1 MAVSRAIISLPL
13 LMIALPCCITMESF
27 PEKDL
32 LNEIVILEDQRC
44 SVPEIA
50 PYLESPSL
58 LVRYR
63 AALALARLRDESA
76 IPLIA
81 KQLEFETDV
90 TIVEVLLFALGQI
103 GNKEAIPILGNYLN
117 FDRFILRAAAVESAG
132 KLKEPGLT
140 MQIVTRLRE
149 DRSPFVRAEACLA
162 LFRLGAKRY
171 GLSDNLPVEI
181 LSERTDALI
190 HSMKADVH
198 PDVRWR
204 AAYALAGIEDP
215 SPRCAAALR
224 EATMD
229 QNMWVRAF
237 AARGLGRMP
246 VSGENQDILV
256 KVCSDPE
263 WQVVVECIKSLAR
276 YNNLQT
282 ASRLIHLLSFSVSP
296 NVHIRAAAASALGG
310 ITNGG
315 ESVVKA
321 LKRATRDSSLTVE
334 GEAIVALGAIGA
346 LADDVQFMDRIAG
359 HPTRYLRLKAV
370 EAALLMKD
378 EGVDY
383 LLQLAEDRSIRVR
396 CAALTAL
403 KEFPQYKDE
412 IIPVAEES
420 LQINDLAL
428 HNVATDLLQAFDS
441 RSSLPLIKQAYLMS
455 TSLETVETRQKLF
468 DAVIALGGSD
478 DVEFLRRVLAD
489 DEYAIRVKAAELL
502 STVPGEMAIP
512 EPDVTESLDPVLT
525 GVDFFTNKGN
535 PRARVVTEKGDFWIE
550 LFPDMAPYHVRNF
563 IRLARAKVYD
573 GLTFHRMVSNFVI
586 QGLDPRGDGEGRY
599 NIYLRD
605 EINRLRFLRGYVG
618 MPLSGPD
625 TGGCQ
630 IFITH
635 CPTPH
640 LDGTFTVFGRITRG
654 MNVVDTIEVGDH
666 VITVLI
672 DD

>member
-1 MAVSRAIISLPL
+1 MAVSRTILLFIFLIIGLQGCFV
-13 LMIALPCCITMESF
+13 IESF
-27 PEKDL
+27 PEKEVLD
-32 LNEIVILEDQRC
+32 EIMILEDQRC
-44 SVPEIA
+44 DVSKISPFFD
-50 PYLESPSL
+50 SPSL
-58 LVRYR
+58 WVRYR
-63 AALALARLRDESA
+63 AALALARLSDADA
-76 IPLIA
+76 IPVIV

-90 TIVEVLLFALGQI
+90 TVLEMLLFALGQI
-103 GNKEAIPILGNYLN
+103 GSRDAIPILESYFD
-117 FDRFILRAAAVESAG
+117 FDRYILRAAAVEAAG

-140 MQIVTRLRE
+140 MLIVARLRE
-149 DRSPFVRAEACLA
+149 DRRPLVRAEACLA

-171 GLSDNLPVEI
+171 GLSGSLPEDVVK
-181 LSERTDALI
+181 ERTDALI
-190 HSMKADVH
+190 HAMKADVH

-204 AAYALAGIEDP
+204 AAYALSEIEDP
-215 SPRCAAALR
+215 SPRCASALR
-224 EATMD
+224 EALMD
-229 QNMWVRAF
+229 QNIWVRTF

-246 VSGENQDILV
+246 VSRENQEALV

-263 WQVVVECIKSLAR
+263 WQVVVECIKSLGR

-296 NVHIRAAAASALGG
+296 NVHIRATAARTLGK

-334 GEAIVALGAIGA
+334 GEAIVALGELGA
-346 LADDVQFMDRIAG
+346 LADDVQFMDRIAE

-383 LLQLAEDRSIRVR
+383 LLQLAEDQSIRVR

-412 IIPVAEES
+412 IITVAEES

-428 HNVATDLLQAFDS
+428 HNAATDLLQAFDS
-441 RSSLPLIKQAYLMS
+441 KSSLPLIKQAYLMS
-455 TSLETVETRQKLF
+455 SGKETMETRQKLF
-468 DAVIALGGSD
+468 DTVIALEGSE

-489 DEYAIRVKAAELL
+489 EDYSIRCKAAEFL
-502 STVPGEMAIP
+502 SNVPGEIAIP
-512 EPDVTESLDPVLT
+512 EPESPETLLPAHANAE
-525 GVDFFTNKGN
+525 DFIGGEN
-535 PRARVVTEKGDFWIE
+535 PRARVITEKGDFWIE
-550 LFPDMAPYHVRNF
+550 LFPAMAPYHVSNF
-563 IRLARAKVYD
+563 IRLARERVYD
-573 GLTFHRMVSNFVI
+573 GLMFHRMVSNFVI
-586 QGLDPRGDGEGRY
+586 QGLDPRGDGEGRN
-599 NIYLRD
+599 NICLRD
-605 EINRLRFLRGYVG
+605 EINRFRFLQGYVG

-640 LDGTFTVFGRITRG
+640 LDGIFTVFGRVTRG
-654 MNVVDTIEVGDH
+654 QSVIDAIEVGDH
-666 VITVLI
+666 VVTILI